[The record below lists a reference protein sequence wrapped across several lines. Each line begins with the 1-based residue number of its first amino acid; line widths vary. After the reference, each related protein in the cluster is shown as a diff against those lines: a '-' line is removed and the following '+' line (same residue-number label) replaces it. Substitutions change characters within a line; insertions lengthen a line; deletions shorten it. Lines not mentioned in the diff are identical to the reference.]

1 MWAVRGMANK
11 TNINI
16 DGLIRYSEIKKKRTL
31 EKVDL
36 AIREIAI
43 NKGSI
48 NFNSVSQASGVSK
61 SYLYKNDNI
70 RKRIEELREQSSNS
84 NKLCKTKMTESSKDI
99 VIVAKNKKIKELESE
114 NKDLKEQLMILR
126 GKLYETI

>member
-11 TNINI
+11 ININI